1 MRIGIDLDGVVF
13 NTEMLWATYA
23 ELHDCIELKRN
34 SIVNKKATKVQDKYD
49 WTDDELNYF
58 LDKYIDIYEFD
69 LMPGAKE
76 VLELLKKEGHELII
90 ITARGTLANSKS
102 ETKIAQDILLKEK
115 IKYDKIYWGQKDKVK
130 TCLKENIDIMIDDN
144 YEICKMLSNA
154 NIKSLYFHSLGRNSI
169 LDDSNIVEVYNW
181 GEVYRNI
188 SIIANNK

>member
-23 ELHDCIELKRN
+23 ELYDCIELKRN
-34 SIVNKKATKVQDKYD
+34 SLVNKKETKVQDKYN
-49 WTDDELNYF
+49 WTNEELNNF
-58 LDKYIDIYEFD
+58 FDKYIDIYEFD
-69 LMPGAKE
+69 LVPGAKE

-115 IKYDKIYWGQKDKVK
+115 IKYDKVYWGSKDKVEI
-130 TCLKENIDIMIDDN
+130 CQKEKIDIMIDDN
-144 YEICKMLSNA
+144 YEICKSLSNA
-154 NIKSLYFHSLGRNSI
+154 NVRSLYFHSLGRYNI
-169 LDDSNIVEVYNW
+169 GEDSNIVEVYNW

-188 SIIANNK
+188 KKSSK